1 MGAQNI
7 RIAKLIND
15 VEEGRLE
22 VSPFFQRRQVWT
34 NTDKEFFID
43 TILKNYPFPEVFV
56 ATGALDRK
64 QIKLKQWLVDGQQRL
79 TTLIAY
85 IRGSQYLLYRTIKP
99 FDELTPEE
107 QDGFLNY
114 EVAVRDLGTVDK
126 NTIREIFRRINSTDY
141 ALKSMEVLNA
151 MYSGKYKQYCE
162 ALSRQPFFDLHK
174 VFPEAYRKRMYDLTF
189 CVILVT
195 TILSGYYRRDE
206 RNAEYLERYND
217 EFPDEDKIQAE
228 LDQVFDFVERCGF
241 AEQSRAWK
249 QTDLFTLLVEL
260 HSALIVNKLPLDV
273 ERVGQRLRVFY
284 GQVDQLFKGKR
295 LPDEGEVPSGQEQ
308 VFQYLK
314 AATKATN
321 DKYARVERAEI
332 ISELIRPTTPDRAVP
347 TGKLP
352 TSGPTVL
359 RPKQEPRATNVRLQE
374 PVSPRLI
381 RHPRG
386 VRSQLYRNRST
397 EGRIQIDSIRSHPLP

>member
-1 MGAQNI
+1 MGVQSI

-43 TILKNYPFPEVFV
+43 TVLKKYPFPEIFI

-64 QIKLKQWLVDGQQRL
+64 QIKLKQWLVDGQQRV

-85 IRGSQYLLYRTIKP
+85 VRGSHYLLYKSIKP
-99 FDELTPEE
+99 FDQLAPED
-107 QDGFLNY
+107 QDAFLDY
-114 EVAVRDLGTVDK
+114 EVAVRDLEATEK
-126 NTIREIFRRINSTDY
+126 STIREIFRRINSTDY

-151 MYSGKYKQYCE
+151 MFSGKYKQYCE
-162 ALSRQPFFDLHK
+162 ALSRQAFFDAHK

-217 EFPDEDKIQAE
+217 EFPHEERIQAE
-228 LDQVFDFVERCGF
+228 LDRVFDFVERCGF
-241 AEQSRAWK
+241 GEHSRAWK

-260 HSALIVNKLPLDV
+260 QSALVVHGSPLDA
-273 ERVGQRLRVFY
+273 ERVGQKLRLFY
-284 GQVDQLFKGKR
+284 GQVDHLYSGKR
-295 LPDEGEVPSGQEQ
+295 LPHEGEVPSGQEP
-308 VFQYLK
+308 VFRYLK

-321 DKYARVERAEI
+321 DKYARVERAEV
-332 ISELIRPTTPDRAVP
+332 ISELIRSTVDDWTQPPREHDASSPTAAASKPAASM
-347 TGKLP
+347 L
-352 TSGPTVL
+352 S
-359 RPKQEPRATNVRLQE
+359 A
-374 PVSPRLI
+374 
-381 RHPRG
+381 
-386 VRSQLYRNRST
+386 T
-397 EGRIQIDSIRSHPLP
+397 EGTPKTRRKSSRPSRMRKARD

>member
-7 RIAKLIND
+7 RIAKLVND

-22 VSPFFQRRQVWT
+22 VRPFFQRRQVWT

-43 TILKNYPFPEVFV
+43 TILNSYPFPEIFV

-64 QIKLKQWLVDGQQRL
+64 QIKLKQWLVDGQQRV

-99 FDELTPEE
+99 FDQLTPEA
-107 QDGFLNY
+107 QDAFLNY
-114 EVAVRDLGTVDK
+114 EVAVRDLGAVDK
-126 NTIREIFRRINSTDY
+126 NTIKEIFRRINSTDY
-141 ALKSMEVLNA
+141 ALKLMEVLNA

-162 ALSRQPFFDLHK
+162 ALSRQPFFDQHK

-195 TILSGYYRRDE
+195 TVLAGYYRRDE
-206 RNAEYLERYND
+206 KNAEYLERYND
-217 EFPDEDKIQAE
+217 DFPDEDRIQAE

-241 AEQSRAWK
+241 AEHSRAWK

-260 HSALIVNKLPLDV
+260 HSALIVEKMSLNT
-273 ERVGQRLRVFY
+273 ESVGQTLRVFY
-284 GQVDQLFKGKR
+284 NQVDQLYKGRK

-308 VFQYLK
+308 VFRYLK

-321 DKYARVERAEI
+321 DKYARVERAEVV
-332 ISELIRPTTPDRAVP
+332 SELIRLTTEDMTEVHRKEHVAR
-347 TGKLP
+347 L
-352 TSGPTVL
+352 TSAHAKRPGSA
-359 RPKQEPRATNVRLQE
+359 RDPKQEPHNKPGTTKTRK
-374 PVSPRLI
+374 PR
-381 RHPRG
+381 
-386 VRSQLYRNRST
+386 
-397 EGRIQIDSIRSHPLP
+397 D